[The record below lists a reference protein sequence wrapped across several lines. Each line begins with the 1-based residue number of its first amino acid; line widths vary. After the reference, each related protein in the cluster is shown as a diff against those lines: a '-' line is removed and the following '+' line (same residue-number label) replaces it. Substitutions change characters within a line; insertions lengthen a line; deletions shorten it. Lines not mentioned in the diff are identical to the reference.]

1 MAVRTAL
8 RVHVPA
14 RPATVMQVLHTLA
27 RDGIQ
32 VEAFAGA
39 TGTDESSA
47 EILCAD
53 PDRATAVLRAAD
65 LPVDQVDVAVAWLP
79 DMPAC
84 LAEACEALG
93 AAGIHIR
100 SACVIAVESERG
112 QHVMI
117 ESPEAQRADQLLW
130 ALRY

>member
-1 MAVRTAL
+1 
-8 RVHVPA
+8 
-14 RPATVMQVLHTLA
+14 MQVLHTLA
-27 RDGIQ
+27 RDGVQ

-39 TGTDESSA
+39 TGTDESSV

-53 PDRATAVLRAAD
+53 PDRATAVLRAAG
-65 LPVDQVDVAVAWLP
+65 LPPEEVDVAVAWLP

-84 LAEACEALG
+84 LAEACETLG
-93 AAGIHIR
+93 AAGIHIY
-100 SACVIAVESERG
+100 SVCVIAVESERG

-117 ESPEAQRADQLLW
+117 ETPEAQRADQLLW

>member
-1 MAVRTAL
+1 
-8 RVHVPA
+8 
-14 RPATVMQVLHTLA
+14 MQVLQTLA
-27 RDGIQ
+27 RNGIQ
-32 VEAFAGA
+32 VEMFVGA
-39 TGTDESSA
+39 TGTDESSV

-65 LPVDQVDVAVAWLP
+65 LPVEEADVAVAWLP
-79 DMPAC
+79 DMSAC
-84 LAEACEALG
+84 LAEACETLG

-100 SACVIAVESERG
+100 SACVISVESERG

-117 ESPEAQRADQLLW
+117 ESPEVQRADQLLW

>member
-8 RVHVPA
+8 RVHIPG
-14 RPATVMQVLHTLA
+14 RPSMIMHALQTLA
-27 RDGIQ
+27 HNGIQ
-32 VEAFAGA
+32 VEMFFGA
-39 TGTDESSA
+39 TGTDASSA

-53 PDRATAVLRAAD
+53 PDRATALLQAAD
-65 LPVDQVDVAVAWLP
+65 LPVEEVDVAVAWLP

-84 LAEACEALG
+84 LADACETLG

-117 ESPEAQRADQLLW
+117 DSPEAQRADQLLW